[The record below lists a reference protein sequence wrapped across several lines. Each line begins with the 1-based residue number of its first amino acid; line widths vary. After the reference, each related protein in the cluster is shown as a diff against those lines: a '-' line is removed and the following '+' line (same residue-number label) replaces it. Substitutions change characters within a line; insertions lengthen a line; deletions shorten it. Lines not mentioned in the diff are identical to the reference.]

1 MPHCSQNFASL
12 TAARLQGVRG
22 GGKVGRVAPVWLLS
36 RARPSARGP
45 SGRAGLNLEAPP
57 DMAETAHPAA
67 GAGQPAAGAGDD
79 DVLSVLPLHDE
90 DVSDV
95 NHDIPEDDLLRMH
108 RIMSLTRALDERGM
122 RYQRQGRLGFYLP
135 STGEE
140 ALQIGSAYCFEA
152 DDWMFPHYR
161 VPGVALWRGADLDQ
175 MVANLFGNRDDNG
188 KGRQMPVHYTMSEI
202 NWVSISSPLGTQ
214 IVQATG
220 AARAMQIRGE
230 KHIAVTYFG
239 DGSTSTNDC
248 HTGLNFA
255 GVWKAPA
262 VFFCTNNGWAIST
275 PIEQQCAARTLADKA
290 IGYGM
295 ESLRVDGNDVLAMVE
310 ASRIAVEHARSGK
323 GPMFVEAMTYRMGPH
338 SSSDDPTR
346 YQPGDERDEWTRRD
360 PLARFRR
367 YLIAAGVMTA
377 EEIDQIDEECAEQV
391 LSSFKRNESV
401 EKPTLESLFEDV
413 YREMPEILREQ
424 QEFLVAV
431 EGGKVRDDDSGAE
444 FPL

>member
-1 MPHCSQNFASL
+1 MADSALFASMPGEL
-12 TAARLQGVRG
+12 
-22 GGKVGRVAPVWLLS
+22 P
-36 RARPSARGP
+36 
-45 SGRAGLNLEAPP
+45 
-57 DMAETAHPAA
+57 
-67 GAGQPAAGAGDD
+67 
-79 DVLSVLPLHDE
+79 VLSVLPTEGDDHAAI
-90 DVSDV
+90 S
-95 NHDIPEDDLLRMH
+95 HDIPDDDLLRMH
-108 RIMSLTRALDERGM
+108 RMMTLTRALDERGM

-140 ALQIGSAYCFEA
+140 ALQIGSAYCFEK

-214 IVQATG
+214 IVQCSG

-230 KHIAVTYFG
+230 SNIAVTYFG
-239 DGSTSTNDC
+239 DGSTSTNDF

-262 VFFCTNNGWAIST
+262 VFICNNNLWAIST

-295 ESLRVDGNDVLAMVE
+295 RALRVDGNDVLAMAQATRE
-310 ASRIAVEHARSGK
+310 AVDHVRSGE
-323 GPMFVEAMTYRMGPH
+323 GPIFVEAVTYRMGPH

-346 YQPGDERDEWTRRD
+346 YQPSDERDAWTRRD
-360 PLARFRR
+360 PIERFRR
-367 YLIAAGVMTA
+367 YLIAADVLSEG
-377 EEIDQIDEECAEQV
+377 EIKQIQDECAEMV
-391 LSSFKRNESV
+391 LASFKRNENV

-413 YREMPEILREQ
+413 YREMPPILREQ
-424 QEFLVAV
+424 QEYLVAA
-431 EGGKVRDDDSGAE
+431 EGGELREDDSGAA